1 MTQSRNESFA
11 CGKHLAQ
18 GRNCR
23 PPWERKAAYK
33 RNGQSQ
39 HSFNMWEP
47 YLRISQ
53 ASYLKNVPRYSKI
66 NQDQDHLVDFLSIS
80 IDQSI
85 YFPGLTSTATSH
97 ATALGFLLAGLRWF
111 RSAMEQLRHGSMKA
125 AGLEICLVF
134 KLLPG

>member
-18 GRNCR
+18 GQNCSNCR

-33 RNGQSQ
+33 RNGQPQ

-47 YLRISQ
+47 YLSISQ

-66 NQDQDHLVDFLSIS
+66 NHDQDHLVDFLSIS

-85 YFPGLTSTATSH
+85 YFPGLTSTAKHRDITCDGAWAS
-97 ATALGFLLAGLRWF
+97 ARWA
-111 RSAMEQLRHGSMKA
+111 SMVSIRHGTA
-125 AGLEICLVF
+125 APRQQRGGR
-134 KLLPG
+134 P